1 MTEAPGPSS
10 GSHSAPSVTTLP
22 ATTPEP
28 ATDAIAPAPPTEA
41 EPALPSLVG
50 RTLGRWSRALREIA
64 AGALLPFVGGDDP
77 DLPAE
82 QAERLSAEMRACL
95 EARGGEVLA
104 RAHAARIASVY
115 LGLSPAG
122 RARFFGLL
130 AREFGVERAAVEQ
143 AIERFRAAAD
153 EAAKLKAERALRR
166 SLVTPGM
173 RLLTKFNALPEGMEF
188 LVDMRADLLTLASD
202 DPQLKALDEDFRH
215 VLATWCDVGF
225 LTLQR
230 LTWDSPAAL
239 LEKII
244 EYEAVHEIR
253 SWRDLRHRLDGD
265 RRCYAFFHPSLP
277 KEPLIFL
284 QVALVEG
291 LAGRIE
297 PLLDE
302 NGPGLDPKRAD
313 CAIFYSITN
322 TLYGLRG
329 ISFGNFLIKQVVDD
343 LAHDL
348 PNLKQF
354 ATLSPMPGFL
364 AWLGRQPEHAW
375 LAPEQRRG
383 LVATRPA
390 SDGPEAPAGLAAALG
405 QGGWLERPELAPAL
419 ETPLIRAAARYLV
432 ERDDAGLPLDPVAR
446 FHLGNGARIERLNWL
461 ADHGRRRLKQSAGV
475 MVNYLYQPAEIEP
488 NHEAFASR
496 RLITVAPEINE
507 LLKGAPDEITALV
520 QINRR
525 GGRLGRMIGRA

>member
-1 MTEAPGPSS
+1 MTEAPGQPSA
-10 GSHSAPSVTTLP
+10 GSSLALPETLP
-22 ATTPEP
+22 G
-28 ATDAIAPAPPTEA
+28 TDLVPVAPPGEA
-41 EPALPSLVG
+41 EPAPPSLVAL
-50 RTLGRWSRALREIA
+50 TLGRWSRALREIA
-64 AGALLPFVGGDDP
+64 AGALPPLLGSDDP

-82 QAERLSAEMRACL
+82 QAVRLSEEMRACL

-104 RAHAARIASVY
+104 RAQAASIATVY
-115 LGLSPAG
+115 LGLSPIG
-122 RARFFGLL
+122 RARFFGLM
-130 AREFGVERAAVEQ
+130 AREFGVERGRVED
-143 AIERFRAAAD
+143 AIEHYRAASD
-153 EAAKLKAERALRR
+153 EALKLRAERALRR
-166 SLVTPGM
+166 ALVTPGM

-188 LVDMRADLLTLASD
+188 LVNMRADLLALASE

-225 LTLQR
+225 LALQR
-230 LTWDSPAAL
+230 LTWELPAAL

-291 LAGRIE
+291 LAGEIE

-302 NGPGLDPKRAD
+302 DGPGLDPKRAD
-313 CAIFYSITN
+313 TAIFYSITN

-348 PNLKQF
+348 PNLRQF

-364 AWLGRQPEHAW
+364 AWLERQPEDAW
-375 LAPEQRRG
+375 LDPEQRRA
-383 LVATRPA
+383 LAAARPA
-390 SDGPEAPAGLAAALG
+390 GDRPDAGDGLAAVLG
-405 QGGWLERPELAPAL
+405 EGRWLEADAFADAL
-419 ETPLIRAAARYLV
+419 KAPLIRAAARYLV
-432 ERDDAGLPLDPVAR
+432 ERDGADLPLDQVAR

-461 ADHGRRRLKQSAGV
+461 ADRGSLRLRQSAGV
-475 MVNYLYQPAEIEP
+475 MVNYLYQPSEIEP
-488 NHEAFASR
+488 NHEAFAGR
-496 RLITVAPEINE
+496 RLVTVAPEIHD
-507 LLKGAPDEITALV
+507 LLKGAPEALTALV
-520 QINRR
+520 QIGRR
-525 GGRLGRMIGRA
+525 SSRLGRMIGRG

>member
-1 MTEAPGPSS
+1 MPEAPSQLPI
-10 GSHSAPSVTTLP
+10 SAPAAPAAGLAPSAVLP
-22 ATTPEP
+22 PVEL
-28 ATDAIAPAPPTEA
+28 APAPPPSEA

-64 AGALLPFVGGDDP
+64 AGALLPFTGSDDP
-77 DLPAE
+77 DLSAE
-82 QAERLSAEMRACL
+82 HAERLRAEMRACL

-104 RAHAARIASVY
+104 RAQAASIASVY
-115 LGLSPAG
+115 LGLSPTG
-122 RARFFGLL
+122 RARFFRLL
-130 AREFGVERAAVEQ
+130 AAEFGVERAKVEQ
-143 AIERFRAAAD
+143 AIESYRAAAD
-153 EAAKLKAERALRR
+153 EPARLKAERALRR

-188 LVDMRADLLTLASD
+188 LVDMRADLLALASD
-202 DPQLKALDEDFRH
+202 DPELRALDEDFRH

-230 LTWDSPAAL
+230 LTWESPAAL

-244 EYEAVHEIR
+244 EYEAVHEVR
-253 SWRDLRHRLDGD
+253 SWRDLRHRLDGA

-302 NGPGLDPKRAD
+302 NSPGLDPKRAD
-313 CAIFYSITN
+313 TAIFYSITN

-348 PNLKQF
+348 PDLRQF

-364 AWLGRQPEHAW
+364 AWLERQPEDAW
-375 LAPEQRRG
+375 LDPEQRRA
-383 LVATRPA
+383 LAALRPA
-390 SDGPEAPAGLAAALG
+390 SEDAPDGLAGALGEAAWLGQAELVQALEAPLV
-405 QGGWLERPELAPAL
+405 
-419 ETPLIRAAARYLV
+419 RAAARYLV
-432 ERDDAGLPLDPVAR
+432 ERDAAGLPLDPVAR

-461 ADHGRRRLKQSAGV
+461 ADHGGRRLRQSAGV

-507 LLKGAPDEITALV
+507 LLKGAPQDVTRLL
-520 QINRR
+520 QIGRR

>member
-1 MTEAPGPSS
+1 MTEAPGPS
-10 GSHSAPSVTTLP
+10 GTQAALSVTTLP
-22 ATTPEP
+22 ATTSEP
-28 ATDAIAPAPPTEA
+28 APALAPAPLTEG

-64 AGALLPFVGGDDP
+64 AGTLLPFGGGDDP

-82 QAERLSAEMRACL
+82 QAERLGAEMRACL

-104 RAHAARIASVY
+104 RAQAASVASVY
-115 LGLSPAG
+115 LGLSPTG

-130 AREFGVERAAVEQ
+130 ARQFGVERAGVEQ
-143 AIERFRAAAD
+143 AIERYRTAAD
-153 EAAKLKAERALRR
+153 EPAKLKAERALRR

-202 DPQLKALDEDFRH
+202 DPQLRALDEDFRH

-302 NGPGLDPKRAD
+302 NSPGLDPKRAD

-348 PNLKQF
+348 PNLRQF

-364 AWLGRQPEHAW
+364 AWLERQPEDAW
-375 LAPEQRRG
+375 LVPEQRRA
-383 LVATRPA
+383 LAAT
-390 SDGPEAPAGLAAALG
+390 DGSEMQAGPAAALG
-405 QGGWLERPELAPAL
+405 QAGWLECQELVPAL
-419 ETPLIRAAARYLV
+419 EAPLIRAAARYLV

-446 FHLGNGARIERLNWL
+446 FHLGNGARIERLNWR
-461 ADHGRRRLKQSAGV
+461 ADQGGRRLKQSAGV

-496 RLITVAPEINE
+496 RLITVAPEIND

-520 QINRR
+520 QISRR
-525 GGRLGRMIGRA
+525 GRRLGRMIGRA

>member
-1 MTEAPGPSS
+1 MPEAPSQLPIAGPVVTTAPLAPAGAGPS
-10 GSHSAPSVTTLP
+10 
-22 ATTPEP
+22 EP
-28 ATDAIAPAPPTEA
+28 APAAAPVDA

-64 AGALLPFVGGDDP
+64 AGALLPFVGGEDP
-77 DLPAE
+77 DLPAD
-82 QAERLSAEMRACL
+82 QAERLGAQMRACL
-95 EARGGEVLA
+95 EARGGEVRA
-104 RAHAARIASVY
+104 RAQAASIASVY
-115 LGLSPAG
+115 LGLSPTG
-122 RARFFGLL
+122 RARFFDLL
-130 AREFGVERAAVEQ
+130 AQQFGVERAAVEQ
-143 AIERFRAAAD
+143 AIERLRGAAD
-153 EAAKLKAERALRR
+153 EPARLKAERALRR
-166 SLVTPGM
+166 ALVTPGM

-188 LVDMRADLLTLASD
+188 LVDMRADLLALGSE
-202 DPQLKALDEDFRH
+202 DPHLRALDEDFRH

-291 LAGRIE
+291 LARRIE

-302 NGPGLDPKRAD
+302 DGPGLDPKRAD
-313 CAIFYSITN
+313 TAIFYSITN

-348 PNLKQF
+348 PNLRQF

-364 AWLGRQPEHAW
+364 AWLERQPDDAW
-375 LAPEQRRG
+375 LEKEQRAA
-383 LVATRPA
+383 LAAT
-390 SDGPEAPAGLAAALG
+390 GPEAESLAAALG
-405 QGGWLERPELAPAL
+405 QGGWLGQPELVQAL
-419 ETPLIRAAARYLV
+419 EAPLVRAAARYLV
-432 ERDDAGLPLDPVAR
+432 ERDEVGLPLDPVAR

-461 ADHGRRRLKQSAGV
+461 ADRGSRRLGQSAGV
-475 MVNYLYQPAEIEP
+475 MVNYLYQPSEIEP

-496 RLITVAPEINE
+496 GLITVAPEINE
-507 LLKGAPDEITALV
+507 LVKGAPNGISNLL
-520 QINRR
+520 QISRR
-525 GGRLGRMIGRA
+525 SGRLGRMIGRA

>member
-1 MTEAPGPSS
+1 
-10 GSHSAPSVTTLP
+10 LP
-22 ATTPEP
+22 PVEL
-28 ATDAIAPAPPTEA
+28 APAAPPPEA

-64 AGALLPFVGGDDP
+64 AGALLPFAGSDDP
-77 DLPAE
+77 DLPDE
-82 QAERLSAEMRACL
+82 QAERLATEMRACL

-104 RAHAARIASVY
+104 RARAATIASVY
-115 LGLSPAG
+115 LGLSPTG
-122 RARFFGLL
+122 RARFFRLL
-130 AREFGVERAAVEQ
+130 AEQFGVERAAVEE
-143 AIERFRAAAD
+143 AIERFRAAPD
-153 EAAKLKAERALRR
+153 EPARLKAERALRR

-188 LVDMRADLLTLASD
+188 LVDMRADLLALASD
-202 DPQLKALDEDFRH
+202 DPELRALDEDFRH

-230 LTWDSPAAL
+230 LTWDAPAAL

-302 NGPGLDPKRAD
+302 NSPGLDPKRAD
-313 CAIFYSITN
+313 TAIFYSITN

-329 ISFGNFLIKQVVDD
+329 ISFGNFLIKRVVDD

-348 PNLKQF
+348 PNLRQF

-364 AWLGRQPEHAW
+364 AWLERQPEEAW
-375 LAPEQRRG
+375 LDPEPRRA
-383 LVATRPA
+383 LAA
-390 SDGPEAPAGLAAALG
+390 SAAGTDAGVDGLAAALG
-405 QGGWLERPELAPAL
+405 HGAWLDQPELMQAL
-419 ETPLIRAAARYLV
+419 EAPLVRAAARYLV
-432 ERDDAGLPLDPVAR
+432 ERDGAGMPLDAVAR

-461 ADHGRRRLKQSAGV
+461 ADRGGRRLKQSAGV

-496 RLITVAPEINE
+496 RLITVAPEIND
-507 LLKGAPDEITALV
+507 LLKGAPHEVTGLL
-520 QINRR
+520 QLGRR